1 MNNFILILCFI
12 ILFGGVLIAMHYRLN
27 KLEKRIADVCFTIKK
42 NQSLYKKMEK
52 SNDTVVAL
60 LKQRLQKEQDLK

>member
-42 NQSLYKKMEK
+42 KLE
-52 SNDTVVAL
+52 L
-60 LKQRLQKEQDLK
+60 I